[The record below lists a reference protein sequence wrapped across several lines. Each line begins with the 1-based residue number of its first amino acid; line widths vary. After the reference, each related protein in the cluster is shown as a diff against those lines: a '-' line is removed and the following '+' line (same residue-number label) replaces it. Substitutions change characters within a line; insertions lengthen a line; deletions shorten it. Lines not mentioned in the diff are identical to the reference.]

1 MAEQIPVEG
10 RGAAEYAYDE
20 VRRQIISGQR
30 AGGDWLREG
39 DLATELGVSRTPIR
53 EALQRLA
60 AEGLARHEPNRGVRV
75 ESWTSADLDEI
86 FSLRSILEPWG
97 SARAATSGLAELD
110 RLDSLAVEMDRCAA
124 QERPDID
131 EITRL
136 NNEFHQLVLEAAG
149 HVRLVH
155 LVSAVVDVPLVWR
168 TFSHYSPEALRRSLA
183 HHHELVDALR
193 AGDPGWAESVMHS
206 HVRAAWSSIRDG
218 QPSGGE
224 PGGLP
229 LPATPSTP
237 PPERSAGPGC

>member
-10 RGAAEYAYDE
+10 RGATEYAYRE
-20 VRRQIISGQR
+20 MRRQIITGER

-75 ESWTSADLDEI
+75 ESWTSTDLDEI

-110 RLDSLAVEMDRCAA
+110 RLDRLAVEMDRCAA
-124 QERPDID
+124 EERPDID

-136 NNEFHQLVLEAAG
+136 NNEFHRLVLEAAG
-149 HVRLVH
+149 HGRLVH
-155 LVSAVVDVPLVWR
+155 LVTAVVDVPLVWR

-193 AGDPGWAESVMHS
+193 AGDPDWAESVMRS

-218 QPSGGE
+218 QPSDGE
-224 PGGLP
+224 PGETAR
-229 LPATPSTP
+229 PATPSTRP
-237 PPERSAGPGC
+237 PARHSGPGR